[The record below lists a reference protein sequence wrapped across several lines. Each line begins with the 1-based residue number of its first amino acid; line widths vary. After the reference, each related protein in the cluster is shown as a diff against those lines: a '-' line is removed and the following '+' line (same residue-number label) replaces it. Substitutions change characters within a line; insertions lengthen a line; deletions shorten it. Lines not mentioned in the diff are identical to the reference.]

1 MIWTTKDIP
10 NQHGRTSIVTGANS
24 GIGFHAA
31 KELAAAGCSV
41 IMACRNMA
49 KAEMARDVILAE
61 HPQSDLHI
69 MELNLADLE
78 SVERFHQEFSE
89 QHQQLDLL
97 VNNAGVM
104 IPPYTKTAQGF
115 ELQFGTNHLGH
126 FALTARLMPTI
137 VSTPGSRVVTVAST
151 AHRIGTINFD
161 DLQSEKRYVAW
172 SAYGQSKLANLLFC
186 FELQRRLE
194 KKGHDVR
201 SVAAHP
207 GYAHTAL
214 SDHTFFIKLVSPIAG
229 QSAAQGSWPTLRAAT
244 DPDAK
249 GGSYWGPKHLFELR
263 GPPVKVNST
272 KPSKSLE
279 TAQRLWAVSEELTGL
294 TFTL

>member
-1 MIWTTKDIP
+1 MWTPKNIP
-10 NQHGRTSIVTGANS
+10 NQSGRIAIVTGANS

-31 KELAAAGCSV
+31 KELAAAQCSV

-49 KAEMARDVILAE
+49 KAEKARETILAE
-61 HPQSDLHI
+61 HPDGDVHI
-69 MELNLADLE
+69 MELNLADLD
-78 SVERFHQEFSE
+78 SVERFQE
-89 QHQQLDLL
+89 QYCNQYKGLDLL
-97 VNNAGVM
+97 INNAGVM

-126 FALTARLMPTI
+126 FALTARLMRTL
-137 VSTPGSRVVTVAST
+137 VSTPGSRVVSVAST
-151 AHRIGTINFD
+151 AHRMGTINFD

-172 SAYGQSKLANLLFC
+172 LAYGQSKLANLLFC

-194 KKGHDVR
+194 EKGHDVR

-229 QSAAQGSWPTLRAAT
+229 QSAARGGWPTLRAAT

-263 GPPVKVNST
+263 GPPVQVNST
-272 KPSKSLE
+272 KRSKSLE
-279 TAQRLWAVSEELTGL
+279 TAQRLWTVSEQLTGL

>member
-1 MIWTTKDIP
+1 MWTPKNIP
-10 NQHGRTSIVTGANS
+10 NQSGRTAVVTGSNS

-31 KELAAAGCSV
+31 KELAAAGCTV

-49 KAEMARDVILAE
+49 KAKKARETILAE
-61 HPQSDLHI
+61 HPDSDLHV
-69 MELNLADLE
+69 MELNLADLD
-78 SVERFHQEFSE
+78 SVERFQKQYCS
-89 QHQQLDLL
+89 QYDGLDLL
-97 VNNAGVM
+97 INNAGVM

-137 VSTPGSRVVTVAST
+137 LSTPQSRVVTVAST
-151 AHRIGTINFD
+151 AHRMGNINFD
-161 DLQSEKRYVAW
+161 DLQSENRYVAW

-194 KKGHDVR
+194 EKSHDVR
-201 SVAAHP
+201 SIAAHP

-229 QSAAQGSWPTLRAAT
+229 QSAERGGWPTLRAAT

-263 GPPVKVNST
+263 GPPVQVDST
-272 KPSKSLE
+272 KRSKNLD
-279 TAQRLWAVSEELTGL
+279 AADRLWAVSEELTGL
-294 TFTL
+294 SFRL